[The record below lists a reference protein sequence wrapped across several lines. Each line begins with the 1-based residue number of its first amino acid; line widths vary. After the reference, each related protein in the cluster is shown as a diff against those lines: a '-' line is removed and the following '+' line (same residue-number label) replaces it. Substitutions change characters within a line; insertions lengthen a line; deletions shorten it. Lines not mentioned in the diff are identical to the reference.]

1 MGAGAAVTTN
11 LRNRLKQCLF
21 RDYSYPDE
29 LPELIAQQKKAK
41 KM

>member
-1 MGAGAAVTTN
+1 VIGVTVKTN
-11 LRNRLKQCLF
+11 LRNRLKYYLF